1 MNIKFREIRINTKRR
16 REIVN
21 ITEEIQKFVNESKI
35 NNGICLVYSTHATS
49 AIIINE
55 NESGLL
61 EDIIRK
67 INEDYPIEKEW
78 LHNRIDDNADAHLAS
93 TFIGPSVTIPIKD
106 GKLCLGTW
114 QDIFFLELDGPR
126 IGRKIIIE
134 VLGV

>member
-1 MNIKFREIRINTKRR
+1 MNIKFKEIVINTKRR

-67 INEDYPIEKEW
+67 INEDYPIEKGW

>member
-1 MNIKFREIRINTKRR
+1 MNIKFKEIVINTKRR

-21 ITEEIQKFVNESKI
+21 ITEEVEKFVNESKI
-35 NNGICLVYSTHATS
+35 NNGICLVYSKHATS

-67 INEDYPIEKEW
+67 INEDYPIEKGW

-114 QDIFFLELDGPR
+114 QSIFFLELDGPR
-126 IGRKIIIE
+126 IGRKVIIE

>member
-1 MNIKFREIRINTKRR
+1 MNIKFKEIRISTKRR

-21 ITEEIQKFVNESKI
+21 ITEEVQKFVNESKI

-126 IGRKIIIE
+126 IGRRIIIE
-134 VLGV
+134 ILGV

>member
-1 MNIKFREIRINTKRR
+1 MNIKFKEIVINTKKR
-16 REIVN
+16 REVID
-21 ITEEIQKFVNESKI
+21 ITEEVEKFVSESKI
-35 NNGICLVYSTHATS
+35 NNGICLVYSKHATS

-114 QDIFFLELDGPR
+114 QSIFFLELDGPR
-126 IGRKIIIE
+126 IGRKVIIE

>member
-1 MNIKFREIRINTKRR
+1 MNIKFKEIVINTKRR
-16 REIVN
+16 REVID
-21 ITEEIQKFVNESKI
+21 ITEEVEKFVSESKI
-35 NNGICLVYSTHATS
+35 NNGICLVYSKHATS

-93 TFIGPSVTIPIKD
+93 TFIGTSVTIPIKD

-126 IGRKIIIE
+126 IGRKVIIE

>member
-1 MNIKFREIRINTKRR
+1 MNIKFKEIVINTKRR
-16 REIVN
+16 REVID
-21 ITEEIQKFVNESKI
+21 ITEEVEKFVSESKI
-35 NNGICLVYSTHATS
+35 NNGICLVYSKHATS

-93 TFIGPSVTIPIKD
+93 TFIGTSVTIPIKD
-106 GKLCLGTW
+106 RKLCLGTW

-126 IGRKIIIE
+126 IGRKVIIE

>member
-1 MNIKFREIRINTKRR
+1 MNIKFKEIVINTKKR
-16 REIVN
+16 REVID
-21 ITEEIQKFVNESKI
+21 ITEEVEKFVSESKI
-35 NNGICLVYSTHATS
+35 NNGICLVYSKHATS

-67 INEDYPIEKEW
+67 INEDYPIEREW

-114 QDIFFLELDGPR
+114 QSIFFLELDGPR
-126 IGRKIIIE
+126 IGRKVIIE